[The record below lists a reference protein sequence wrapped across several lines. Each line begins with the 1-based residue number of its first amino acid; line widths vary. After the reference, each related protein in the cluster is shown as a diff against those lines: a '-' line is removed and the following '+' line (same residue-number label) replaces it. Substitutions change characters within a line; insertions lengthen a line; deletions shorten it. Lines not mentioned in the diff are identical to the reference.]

1 MAMELLPDGKTFKK
15 LTAAQSGA
23 LERYYKRAKGEP
35 LNTRSMILPSALIV
49 VAGIGTL
56 AYVFKD
62 DMKAAFDAQKEE
74 FSTWLFS
81 LPKKVAVDAGGAV
94 ADIITAGFTRLEQPI
109 TPEFIIQPDGVRIG
123 PLSICQRWENDAAGI
138 LEKVNAGEV
147 TKIIAALQFKRV
159 IKGMKYAGCER
170 PGAITQAQWDD

>member
-1 MAMELLPDGKTFKK
+1 MGMELLPDGKTFKK

-23 LERYYKRAKGEP
+23 LERYYKRGKGEP
-35 LNTRSMILPSALIV
+35 LSSKSMILPSALIV
-49 VAGIGTL
+49 VAGIGAI
-56 AYVFKD
+56 AYVFRD
-62 DMKAAFDAQKEE
+62 EMKVAFDAQKEE

-81 LPKKVAVDAGGAV
+81 LPKKAAVDAGGVV

-147 TKIIAALQFKRV
+147 TTVIAALQFKRV